1 MRRTETVL
9 PTKLP
14 KQQSSP
20 AQLLGYALQELRGI
34 VPNPRKQATYRYIV
48 IMNPSI
54 LSISTRILTLIALI
68 FMTTSCSTHTDQE
81 TAPPLRHVVLF
92 KFKDDASPV
101 QIKAIEEAF
110 RALPAKIPGIT
121 QFEWGTDVSIEGKAQ
136 GFTHC
141 FLVTFQD
148 EAAREVYLP
157 HPDHKAFVE
166 ILKPSLDK
174 VTVVDFFA
182 TDSQGASY
190 VDGKLRHVV
199 LFQFKEGT
207 SDETL
212 QAIEAKFSSL
222 PGDIPEIAAYEWGTN
237 NSPEGLADG
246 FTHCFLVT
254 FDDEAGREIY
264 LPHTSHK
271 EFGSLVRP
279 NVEKVLVFDFVSSD

>member
-1 MRRTETVL
+1 M
-9 PTKLP
+9 
-14 KQQSSP
+14 KQ
-20 AQLLGYALQELRGI
+20 
-34 VPNPRKQATYRYIV
+34 
-48 IMNPSI
+48 SI
-54 LSISTRILTLIALI
+54 LTTISRIFALI
-68 FMTTSCSTHTDQE
+68 TLTFMTTSCSTHTDQE

-92 KFKDDASPV
+92 KFKNDTSPV
-101 QIKAIEEAF
+101 QIKVIEEAF

-182 TDSQGASY
+182 TDSQGTSN
-190 VDGKLRHVV
+190 VDDKLRHVV
-199 LFQFKEGT
+199 LFKFKEGT
-207 SDETL
+207 SYETL
-212 QAIEAKFSSL
+212 RAIETKFTSL
-222 PGDIPEIAAYEWGTN
+222 PGDITEIAAYEWGTN

-254 FDDEAGREIY
+254 FNDEAGREVY
-264 LPHTSHK
+264 LPHPSHK